1 LTGEDVLGLN
11 TQELNRLD
19 QSRVAN
25 DWNRMDSTKRYM
37 EEREREYIRLQQSY
51 AEAEAMG
58 DELVLAEVR
67 KNLELAEDLYH
78 DAQDA

>member
-1 LTGEDVLGLN
+1 
-11 TQELNRLD
+11 
-19 QSRVAN
+19 
-25 DWNRMDSTKRYM
+25 M

-78 DAQDA
+78 EAQDA